1 MVDFIIMMIKQQ
13 KWLMHVVG
21 AMLIASYHGMAS
33 ANCDFDD
40 FPVMEEMAIQAV
52 MDDAVYNNRPMMV
65 HNFIADEAS
74 YHDVVDFYHKKWD
87 QRYDDTAFGMWHQ
100 ISTMTDKCMMTVQVA
115 AQNNDTPS
123 VGRLIISNPPTVDE
137 HASVGEDVIAPP
149 DSVVVS
155 DLSTKD
161 GPKKGRVTMLSTSES
176 TRDVGQF
183 YLNEMQRKGWAVDR
197 EFNEGESRVLV
208 FRKGL
213 NINNILIIPAG
224 EMTQVLINEEI
235 IK

>member
-1 MVDFIIMMIKQQ
+1 MMIKRQLR
-13 KWLMHVVG
+13 LMTWFCAIIMSCQHAVV
-21 AMLIASYHGMAS
+21 A

-40 FPVMEEMAIQAV
+40 FPIMDEMTLQSV

-65 HNFIADEAS
+65 RNFIADQAS

-115 AQNNDTPS
+115 AQNNEPPS

-137 HASVGEDVIAPP
+137 TADVGEDVIAPP
-149 DSVVVS
+149 DSVIVS
-155 DLSTKD
+155 DLATTD
-161 GPKKGRVTMLSTSES
+161 GPKQGRVTMLSTSES
-176 TRDVGQF
+176 TRSVSKF
-183 YLNEMQRKGWAVDR
+183 YLNEMQRKGWTLDR

-213 NINNILIIPAG
+213 NMNNILIIPAG